1 MVLDGSTPI
10 VPKETVTIGHEA
22 VGEIVQL
29 GNEVVGFNKGDI
41 IGFLNAYHACW
52 DCPGCKYH
60 YGFCQSGKLA
70 MQGWTMDG
78 FLQEYCIVDY
88 RAAIKLPSGMDP
100 QKAAPLFCAGITA
113 YNAVRSPDLQE
124 GNWLGVI
131 GCGGLGQMGMFVIGV
146 VRTNTDSRSCE
157 VCESP
162 KIQSYCG
169 GYR

>member
-70 MQGWTMDG
+70 MQGWAMDG

-88 RAAIKLPSGMDP
+88 RAAINLPSGMDA
-100 QKAAPLFCAGITA
+100 QKAASLFCAGITA
-113 YNAVRSPDLQE
+113 YNAVRSPELQE
-124 GNWLGVI
+124 GHWLGVI
-131 GCGGLGQMGMFVIGV
+131 GCGGLGQMGMFVIGFE
-146 VRTNTDSRSCE
+146 RANTDSRSIEIC
-157 VCESP
+157 
-162 KIQSYCG
+162 
-169 GYR
+169 